1 MSKRK
6 RKQKTGQKTFCT
18 EPIQDLKSA
27 ATGEKPF
34 KDLLFRPTIFK
45 GRPNSTVDFDHITVP
60 FAIRDDRIFMIMFM
74 DGCGDLSVYT
84 EMCEADPEKPSET
97 YRDAMPLMKECLE
110 MEKLT
115 GTEYYFG
122 HLDKALER
130 YLYAMQLFIDKGIIK
145 KDRALEIVQELGI
158 GTADMMHASR
168 SVSLDIAKAKVRE
181 DRMHGMAG
189 ERDMA
194 DSIMADFIMSVLTR
208 DSGDSP
214 ADDGNK
220 NDPIARAENKD
231 NGSPNVADSRPDD
244 KADSQPDDAK
254 NQAGG
259 AAPAGQEGEQP

>member
-27 ATGEKPF
+27 APGEKPF

-60 FAIRDDRIFMIMFM
+60 FAVRDNRVFMIMFM
-74 DGCGDLSVYT
+74 DGCGDLSMYT

-97 YRDAMPLMKECLE
+97 YRDAIPLMKECLE

-130 YLYAMQLFIDKGIIK
+130 YLYAMQLFIDKKIIE
-145 KDRALEIVQELGI
+145 KDRALEIVKELGI
-158 GTADMMHASR
+158 GTTDMAHASI
-168 SVSLDIAKAKVRE
+168 SVEQDIMKAKMRE
-181 DRMHGMAG
+181 DRMRGMAG
-189 ERDMA
+189 ERDIA
-194 DSIMADFIMSVLTR
+194 DSIMTDFIISILNN
-208 DSGDSP
+208 GKN
-214 ADDGNK
+214 DDGQ
-220 NDPIARAENKD
+220 AEDKD
-231 NGSPNVADSRPDD
+231 GGIQDTGVQANNEGADSDI
-244 KADSQPDDAK
+244 AVQAEDAGP
-254 NQAGG
+254 N
-259 AAPAGQEGEQP
+259 GQEGEQG